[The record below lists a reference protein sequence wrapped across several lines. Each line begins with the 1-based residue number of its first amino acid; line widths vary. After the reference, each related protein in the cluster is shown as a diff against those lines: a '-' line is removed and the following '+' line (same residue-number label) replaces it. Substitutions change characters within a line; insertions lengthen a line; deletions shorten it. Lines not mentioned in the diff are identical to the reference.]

1 MENKEKMLDEIIS
14 YAEQQKSLA
23 EKMLDEIISYGEQ
36 QKSLAKEQAEC
47 QYCHFDE
54 NLTVLMEQFST
65 PDNDLEIKF
74 SCGGGEV
81 CIIVRKGIETANL
94 VVTNAKF
101 CPYCGRKIQ

>member
-1 MENKEKMLDEIIS
+1 METKEKMLDDIIS

-23 EKMLDEIISYGEQ
+23 EKMLDDIISYGEQ

-81 CIIVRKGIETANL
+81 YIIVRKGIETANL
-94 VVTNAKF
+94 LTKARF
-101 CPYCGRKIQ
+101 CPYCGRKIS